1 MLYEKAFMNTK
12 DFNERQNRILEI
24 IISSYVNTASPI
36 GSRTVSKRM
45 GISSATVRNVMADL
59 EEFGYITH
67 PHTSAGR
74 VPTDK
79 GYRRYVESLTR
90 LRDIPKGEARRIEEE
105 YKNRRKSI
113 NDLIKKTA
121 EILSAITHQ
130 TGIILFPKGEGSTFK
145 HIDLIPAGKKRTLVV
160 LITSAGMVENFIAET
175 KEELAADLGVITNL
189 LNSECYGLSLADIKK
204 MLLKRLKQERDSF
217 QLVVEK
223 ASDIIESILLL
234 HRESELYLEGT
245 SYLLAQPEFE
255 GHQIARLIREVFEDK
270 SVLSKLIEQD
280 LGESGIRI
288 HIGKENKLPYM
299 QNCSVLTSRY
309 TIKDELVGRLGI
321 IGPTRMEYDHLI
333 PVVNYVSDVVSKILS
348 GLVE

>member
-1 MLYEKAFMNTK
+1 MSLK
-12 DFNERQNRILEI
+12 DFKERQNKILEI

-36 GSRTVSKRM
+36 GSRTVSKKM
-45 GISSATVRNVMADL
+45 GLSSATVRNVMADL

-79 GYRRYVESLTR
+79 GYRRYVESFTR
-90 LRDIPKGEARRIEEE
+90 LRSIPKDEARHIEEE
-105 YKNRRKSI
+105 YKIRRKSI

-130 TGIILFPKGEGSTFK
+130 TGVVLFPKGEDSTFK
-145 HIDLIPAGKKRTLVV
+145 HIELISVGKKKILVV
-160 LITSAGMVENFIAET
+160 LVTSAGVVENFIADT
-175 KEELAADLGVITNL
+175 KEDLAGDAAVITNL
-189 LNSECYGLSLADIKK
+189 LNSECYGLSLTGIKN
-204 MLLKRLKQERDSF
+204 MLLKRIKQERDSF
-217 QLVVEK
+217 QLVIEK
-223 ASDIIESILLL
+223 TSDIIESILNL

-255 GHQIARLIREVFEDK
+255 GKEIARLIREVFEDK

-288 HIGKENKLPYM
+288 HIGKENKFPYM
-299 QNCSVLTSRY
+299 RDCTILTSGYR
-309 TIKDELVGRLGI
+309 IKDELVGRLGI